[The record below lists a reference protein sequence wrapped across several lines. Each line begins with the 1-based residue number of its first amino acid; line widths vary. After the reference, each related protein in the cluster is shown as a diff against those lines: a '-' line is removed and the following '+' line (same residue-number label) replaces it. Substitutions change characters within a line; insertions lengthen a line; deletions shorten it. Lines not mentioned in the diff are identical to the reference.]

1 MVLVRRARRVGTDRK
16 SRACPERRYDAQVKF
31 VVALVILSDALRS
44 RVTRSP
50 GLVLIGDRSSEGS
63 QDAFEIMP
71 NFRNRRGL
79 SPAQG
84 GAPVGV
90 AGDRFPALMAP
101 LLIANGV
108 RYRRVQGGPVRMVVR
123 IYSFKRNACRPSS
136 LPLK

>member
-1 MVLVRRARRVGTDRK
+1 MVLVRRARRVGTNRE

-71 NFRNRRGL
+71 IFAIDVGSHQRKAAFQSAWQRIGFRH
-79 SPAQG
+79 
-84 GAPVGV
+84 
-90 AGDRFPALMAP
+90 
-101 LLIANGV
+101 
-108 RYRRVQGGPVRMVVR
+108 
-123 IYSFKRNACRPSS
+123 
-136 LPLK
+136 